1 MNGWIKIS
9 RDITDWQHYQEPSV
23 VMVFLDLLLHARYE
37 DSWFK
42 GVRVKRGENVNSIR
56 TMAQR
61 LGMSVN
67 TVQSA
72 LKKLVASGEITR
84 TAYKYGMKTTINNYD
99 IFQSVSEGVSSGVSE
114 GVSKGVSK
122 NDTIKEE
129 KNKEDNSTVLG
140 ARARLEDATINN
152 SLWLD
157 RASMEL
163 RCQNV
168 MQMATDVMNE
178 WELTHQPESEW
189 TAMHLYNHI
198 RKKIDISKRQ
208 GKPTKQEAKEN
219 RRTELKGL
227 SINDMI
233 SLQNGN
239 YQQKTGNNG
248 VNRHA

>member
-84 TAYKYGMKTTINNYD
+84 TPYKYGMKTTINNYD
-99 IFQSVSEGVSSGVSE
+99 VFQSVSEGVSE
-114 GVSKGVSK
+114 GVSK
-122 NDTIKEE
+122 NDTIKED
-129 KNKEDNSTVLG
+129 KNKEDNSSTSS
-140 ARARLEDATINN
+140 ARARLEEATIYN

-157 RASMEL
+157 QTAMAL
-163 RCQNV
+163 RHDNV
-168 MQMATDVMNE
+168 FGLAVQCMDE
-178 WELTHQPESEW
+178 WEVRQLSDDRW
-189 TAMHLYNHI
+189 DADHLIHHM
-198 RKKIDISKRQ
+198 RKKLDISKRE
-208 GKPTKQEAKEN
+208 GKPSKQEAKEN

-239 YQQKTGNNG
+239 YQQQTGNNG

>member
-84 TAYKYGMKTTINNYD
+84 TPYKYGMKTTINNYD
-99 IFQSVSEGVSSGVSE
+99 VFQSVSEGVSE
-114 GVSKGVSK
+114 GVSTGVSK
-122 NDTIKEE
+122 NDTIKED
-129 KNKEDNSTVLG
+129 KNKEDNSSTSS
-140 ARARLEDATINN
+140 ARARLEEATIYN

-157 RASMEL
+157 QTAMAL
-163 RCQNV
+163 RHDNV
-168 MQMATDVMNE
+168 FGLAVQCMDE
-178 WELTHQPESEW
+178 WEVRQLSEDRW
-189 TAMHLYNHI
+189 DADHLIHHM
-198 RKKIDISKRQ
+198 RKKLDISKRE

-239 YQQKTGNNG
+239 FKQQTGNNG